1 MKLWPQLPSM
11 DFNLLEDVHRLAFAL
26 NEGKYSALKVGIWLG
41 AVISPP
47 PLHLLLNTPVL
58 K

>member
-1 MKLWPQLPSM
+1 M
-11 DFNLLEDVHRLAFAL
+11 DFNLLENVHRLAFAL

-47 PLHLLLNTPVL
+47 QTPAEMTAGMYAPSKSVL